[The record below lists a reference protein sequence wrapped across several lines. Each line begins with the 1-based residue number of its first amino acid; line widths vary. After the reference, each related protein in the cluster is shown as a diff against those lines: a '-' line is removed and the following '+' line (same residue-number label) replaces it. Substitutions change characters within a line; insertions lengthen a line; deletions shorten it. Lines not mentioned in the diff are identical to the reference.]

1 MIGLIRELR
10 LAERSLRRDPVFSVA
25 AVATLALGIGAT
37 TAVFSVLYG
46 VLLSPLPFPDGERL
60 VRLYS
65 NNVQQNVV
73 RGPMSGSDMWD
84 MRTDARS
91 VAAASPIYPYEGTL
105 EDDAGNPIRIP
116 AYAVSADFFDV
127 FSTPMAMGRG
137 FLPEEDEPQSPVEVV
152 LSHQLWQSALGGDP
166 AIVGTSVSFDA
177 GTATVVGVAAP
188 EMRYPRDAA
197 LWILPGL
204 NWQDMSRRSR
214 TWDVVAKLAPGAT
227 VPAAQTELS
236 MVASRLSQ
244 EYVQWNSGVGVEVVP
259 LKESIVGDL
268 DVALLILMA
277 ASAGLL
283 AVAAA
288 NVANLMLARGAA
300 RLQETALR
308 AALGASRMR
317 IVGTLFAEAFV
328 TSFAG
333 ASGGILLAIGGVQL
347 FKRMAPPSV
356 SILGDV
362 TFGWQPLAFAGVVTL
377 GATLLFGLL
386 PALRASSA
394 DLRSLLGDGG
404 RRSTSGV
411 HGAMLRSMLVVAE
424 VGVATAL
431 VIGSG
436 LLLKS
441 FKAISETDPGFDTRE
456 AVVFNVV
463 PPIGLYSDWDD
474 VNQYYDALVQELK
487 STPGVQGVT
496 TMATIPLG
504 TEYDFFRP
512 VRILDLAEPLQ
523 GEEPQ
528 AFLRPVGHDFFEVM
542 GIEILE
548 GRGFNDLDNKD
559 GAPVALVNQAF
570 VQRHLT
576 DGRALGRPI
585 RMYSSNFAPLGRLWN
600 NEVEVV
606 GVVDDVRYAGL
617 TAAAEPAIY
626 FPRQQAP
633 FRRLHIVLTSTTD
646 PADLFGAVRTRV
658 AAADAQ
664 VAISGL
670 GTLEGVLR
678 ASAVSQR
685 FMATLLLVFGVVALV
700 MAMVGIY
707 GVVSYQVTERVRE
720 MAVRM
725 SIGATPGEV
734 MALILKSGA
743 RIWGLG
749 IVTGIGGALLL
760 RQVIASQLYGIS
772 ATDPT
777 IFVGAALILGGV
789 SLAATSVPAFRTT
802 RLAPASILREA

>member
-1 MIGLIRELR
+1 
-10 LAERSLRRDPVFSVA
+10 
-25 AVATLALGIGAT
+25 LGIGAT
-37 TAVFSVLYG
+37 TAVFSALYG

-65 NNVQQNVV
+65 TNVQQNIV
-73 RGPMSGSDMWD
+73 RGQMSPSDMWD

-91 VAAASPIYPYEGTL
+91 VAAVSPLYPYEGTL

-116 AYAVSADFFDV
+116 AYVVSADFFDV
-127 FSTPMAMGRG
+127 FSTPMVLGRG
-137 FLPEEDEPQSPVEVV
+137 FLQEEDESQSPMEVV

-166 AIVGTSVSFDA
+166 DIIGKSVSIDA
-177 GTATVVGVAAP
+177 GTAVVVGVAAP
-188 EMRYPRDAA
+188 ELRYPRDAA
-197 LWILPGL
+197 LWALPGF
-204 NWQDMSRRSR
+204 NWKNMARRGRS
-214 TWDVVAKLAPGAT
+214 WDVVARLAPGAT
-227 VPAAQTELS
+227 VAGAQTELS
-236 MVASRLSQ
+236 IVASRLSQ

-268 DVALLILMA
+268 DMALLILMA

-283 AVAAA
+283 VVAAS

-333 ASGGILLAIGGVQL
+333 AVGGVLLALGGLQL
-347 FKRMAPPSV
+347 FKRLAPPSV

-362 TFGWQPLAFAGVVTL
+362 TFGWQPLAFAGLVTL
-377 GATLLFGLL
+377 GTTLIFGLL
-386 PALRASSA
+386 PAIRAASV

-404 RRSTSGV
+404 TRSTSGV

-441 FKAISETDPGFDTRE
+441 FKAISETDPGFNTRE
-456 AVVFNVV
+456 AVIFNVV
-463 PPIGLYSDWDD
+463 PPIGLYGNWDD
-474 VNQYYDALVQELK
+474 VNQYYDALLDELE
-487 STPGVQGVT
+487 SIPSVQGVT
-496 TMATIPLG
+496 TMTTVPLA
-504 TEYDFFRP
+504 TEYDPLRP
-512 VRILDLAEPLQ
+512 IRIMDLAEPLQ

-528 AFLRPVGHDFFEVM
+528 SFMRPVGHDFFDVM
-542 GIEILE
+542 GIDVIE
-548 GRGFNDLDNKD
+548 GRGFNDLDTKD
-559 GAPVALVNQAF
+559 GAPVAVVNQAF
-570 VQRHLT
+570 VQRHLP
-576 DGRALGRPI
+576 DGRAIGRPLH
-585 RMYSSNFAPLGRLWN
+585 MFSSNWSPIGRLWKN
-600 NEVEVV
+600 DVEVV
-606 GVVDDVRYAGL
+606 GVVDDVHYAGL
-617 TAAAEPAIY
+617 TVPAEPAIY

-633 FRRLHIVLTSTTD
+633 FRRVHVVLTSTSD
-646 PADLFGAVRTRV
+646 PSDLFGAVRTRV
-658 AAADAQ
+658 AGVDAQ

-670 GTLEGVLR
+670 GTLDGVIK
-678 ASAVSQR
+678 ASTVSQR

-734 MALILKSGA
+734 MVLILKSGA

-749 IVTGIGGALLL
+749 IVTGMGGAILL

-777 IFVGAALILGGV
+777 IFVGAALILSGV
-789 SLAATSVPAFRTT
+789 SLAATSVPAVRTT
-802 RLAPASILREA
+802 RLAPASVLREA